1 MAGTDSGVDIGMEN
15 GTVNEPENVP
25 GNEIG
30 TDTGSNINNASTKE
44 LFESL
49 FANTGSRETIRLRD
63 WMDGW
68 SAIVGGINGIPT
80 SRQFNTLQHITDL
93 KCLKLYHDVV
103 ALQLAGAVGIRFGT
117 KEELNQKNMILFE
130 VIKGTNRVF
139 KIHRR
144 DSEDNA
150 YEYDLASVFKVAE
163 ERGKLQSGDTLA
175 GLFGQIARYLADLK
189 VNCFTDADDPFN
201 LMTEATYKPP
211 SRRTKGCAYGFVT
224 AQRGL
229 IIIFFDR
236 YITGMENPTVRDTLY
251 GVEKTEQTEL
261 EADNRPY
268 KAIFSNVVY
277 LEEGEEITRQTGKI
291 YAVVKETR

>member
-1 MAGTDSGVDIGMEN
+1 MAE
-15 GTVNEPENVP
+15 
-25 GNEIG
+25 
-30 TDTGSNINNASTKE
+30 TDTGVDTGMDNGAVDGTENGSGNEVGAGTVSNINNASTEE

-49 FANTGSRETIRLRD
+49 FANTGSRETISLRD

-80 SRQFNTLQHITDL
+80 SRQFNTLQYITDM
-93 KCLKLYHDVV
+93 KFLKLYRDVV
-103 ALQLAGAVGIRFGT
+103 ALQLAGAVGIKFGT

-130 VIKGTNRVF
+130 ILKNTNRIF

-163 ERGKLQSGDTLA
+163 ERGRLQSGDTL
-175 GLFGQIARYLADLK
+175 GELFGQIARYLADLK

-236 YITGMENPTVRDTLY
+236 YITGMEDPTVKETLY
-251 GVEKTEQTEL
+251 GVEKTQRTGL
-261 EADNRPY
+261 EMDNRPY

-277 LEEGEEITRQTGKI
+277 LEEGEETTRQTGKI